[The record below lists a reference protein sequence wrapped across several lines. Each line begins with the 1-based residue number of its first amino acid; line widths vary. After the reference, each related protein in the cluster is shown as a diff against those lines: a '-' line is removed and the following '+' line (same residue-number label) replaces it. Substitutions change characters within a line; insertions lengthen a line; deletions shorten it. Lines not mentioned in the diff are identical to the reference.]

1 MACPGAPWLALF
13 LFFGQPPSRLPP
25 GPLGR
30 SPPWKNSLAA
40 ATHRS
45 GGGGNFSRPRRP
57 RKLPPPPLDFIQKCL
72 TASPRSANPP
82 ILSQQPFLGHGPK
95 HVGRGIYSIHWC
107 SFEEDREKGCCP
119 QLARVIEKLKYIN
132 LTNTT
137 RSYMNDGIIS
147 YWSEQLKTKKKS
159 NNEYHRKYV
168 PDASYIF
175 LEKKKR
181 QSRWWW

>member
-1 MACPGAPWLALF
+1 MACPRAPWLALF

-45 GGGGNFSRPRRP
+45 VVVVIFHHHQS
-57 RKLPPPPLDFIQKCL
+57 DFIPKCL
-72 TASPRSANPP
+72 TASPRSASPP

-107 SFEEDREKGCCP
+107 SSEEDREKGCCP
-119 QLARVIEKLKYIN
+119 QLAKEIEKLKYIN

-147 YWSEQLKTKKKS
+147 YWSEQLKTKPKN

-175 LEKKKR
+175 LAKKKR
-181 QSRWWW
+181 QVVVIN

>member
-45 GGGGNFSRPRRP
+45 GGGGNFSASPAEKITTTTTRLYTKVPNG
-57 RKLPPPPLDFIQKCL
+57 LPPICQPSN
-72 TASPRSANPP
+72 TVSA
-82 ILSQQPFLGHGPK
+82 ILLGARAQACC
-95 HVGRGIYSIHWC
+95 RGIYSIHWC
-107 SFEEDREKGCCP
+107 SSEEDREKGCCP
-119 QLARVIEKLKYIN
+119 QLAKEIEKLKYIN

-147 YWSEQLKTKKKS
+147 YWPE
-159 NNEYHRKYV
+159 
-168 PDASYIF
+168 
-175 LEKKKR
+175 
-181 QSRWWW
+181 